1 MSYTYTSLV
10 AAIAVEME
18 ADTSDSNFQAIL
30 PTLLDDGEQRLY
42 RELDLLASIVTV
54 TGTLTANNRLFA
66 LPTGS
71 GHILVV
77 ESINIID
84 GGGTRHPLTK
94 ATRDGINFLYPT
106 DTAPSSPSYP
116 KDFARIDDLS
126 VMIGPAADQAYTAE
140 IAATIRPA
148 PISAANPTTFLS
160 SYLSDLLFAAVM
172 ISAAGYMREFGSQA
186 DDPKMAVSWESQFQ
200 EKLASAKKE
209 ELRKSYALAMSTPPA
224 AA

>member
-1 MSYTYTSLV
+1 MP
-10 AAIAVEME
+10 
-18 ADTSDSNFQAIL
+18 DTGA
-30 PTLLDDGEQRLY
+30 
-42 RELDLLASIVTV
+42 
-54 TGTLTANNRLFA
+54 LTANSRLFV
-66 LPTGS
+66 LPTGA

-77 ESINIID
+77 ESVNIID
-84 GGGTRHPLTK
+84 GSGTRHPLTK

-106 DTAPSSPSYP
+106 DTALFSPSYP
-116 KDFARIDDLS
+116 KDFARIDDLNLL
-126 VMIGPAADQAYTAE
+126 VGPAADQAYTAE

-148 PISAANPTTFLS
+148 PISATNPTTFLS

-209 ELRKSYALAMSTPPA
+209 ELRKSYALAMSTPA
-224 AA
+224 AAA